1 MRINILE
8 AFSLKRKM
16 ARVSLMD
23 DCEIANAVTGQF
35 YVFRRN
41 IYSCSQGAMLC
52 ELKEIASGS
61 ASDFEDL
68 FSSMFPKLCHLVQ
81 PRIGG
86 VPLLL
91 GYEQGRIVPV
101 SLGELC
107 SVGHTYTLSCCS
119 HQRFSMILDRGV
131 SSFYKFLP
139 PEGKIQQE
147 PRIASP
153 A

>member
-16 ARVSLMD
+16 AHVSLMD

-41 IYSCSQGAMLC
+41 IYASSQGAMLC

-91 GYEQGRIVPV
+91 GYETRAYR
-101 SLGELC
+101 SSELGQVVQRRA
-107 SVGHTYTLSCCS
+107 SPTPYRCCS
-119 HQRFSMILDRGV
+119 HSERS
-131 SSFYKFLP
+131 
-139 PEGKIQQE
+139 
-147 PRIASP
+147 A
-153 A
+153 